1 MSVEKVIPGLSR
13 WGGPN
18 HRPYIQQVNW
28 RICVKFGMQPRYVS
42 YGQLWRWCSPMFT
55 TYHGSRTSGEIN
67 RCLAPSSQ
75 VSCRAPWARLLLAWA
90 RACKCR
96 WDETSEGRLGGFE
109 WSNTAIT
116 GIFKRNKGIERVWIS
131 DSWNL
136 NGPGRLVSG
145 EPVKIPELWLG

>member
-28 RICVKFGMQPRYVS
+28 RIWEQKFAMQPRYVS
-42 YGQLWRWCSPMFT
+42 YGGDVHQCSPLTMAPE
-55 TYHGSRTSGEIN
+55 HLGRSIGE
-67 RCLAPSSQ
+67 CLAPSSSQ

-96 WDETSEGRLGGFE
+96 WDESSEGRLGGFE
-109 WSNTAIT
+109 RSNTAIT

-131 DSWNL
+131 DSWNPK
-136 NGPGRLVSG
+136 GPGRLVSG
-145 EPVKIPELWLG
+145 EPVKIPELWSG